1 MSNLPNLVPSDPLG
15 QNTKSQV
22 DSGVFEALFPTENRV
37 RVRLNRVNTGGLV
50 PNTAL
55 QPNNRLTDE

>member
-1 MSNLPNLVPSDPLG
+1 M
-15 QNTKSQV
+15 
-22 DSGVFEALFPTENRV
+22 FEALLPTENRV

-55 QPNNRLTDE
+55 STKQQVDRRVGDLVVIVVVVIARV